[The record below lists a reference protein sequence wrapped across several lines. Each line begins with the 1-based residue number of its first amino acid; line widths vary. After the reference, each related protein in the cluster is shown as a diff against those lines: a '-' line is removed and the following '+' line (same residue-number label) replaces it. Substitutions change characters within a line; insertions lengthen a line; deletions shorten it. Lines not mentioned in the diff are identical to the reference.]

1 MKNIK
6 NKIALAVMTTLFTLS
21 TVSPAIAGS
30 VNVSKLRLELDDK
43 KTSDYITLS
52 NQDTMKS
59 SFETSVFKWRQKDAY
74 IDKENVVQAENVLTE
89 TEDVFISPSTIVIL
103 PEKSRTLRAI
113 VEDKDKAFQ
122 DYSYRIQVKQLD
134 LKEKPVET
142 NTISLLFNIT
152 MPLFVL
158 KEPVKEAKN
167 FKLETSVKKVGNKE
181 VLSIKNLEKQH
192 IQILSVLLGKV
203 KTGKI
208 VDGKEEEEEKTV
220 EIIGYI
226 LPGVTNM
233 FILPEAVKGAK
244 VLNIRTD
251 KGDLTINL

>member
-6 NKIALAVMTTLFTLS
+6 NKIALAVLGTLFSMTAI
-21 TVSPAIAGS
+21 SPAMAGS

-52 NQDTMKS
+52 NQDTSKS
-59 SFETSVFKWRQKDAY
+59 SFETSVFTWKQKDAY
-74 IDKENVVQAENVLTE
+74 INNQTVVQAENVLTE
-89 TEDVFISPSTIVIL
+89 TENVFISPSTIVIL

-113 VEDKDKAFQ
+113 VEDKDKAYQ

-167 FKLETSVKKVGNKE
+167 FKLETSIKTVGNKE

-203 KTGKI
+203 KTGN
-208 VDGKEEEEEKTV
+208 VVNGKEVEEEKTF

-233 FILPEAVKGAK
+233 FTLPDTVKDMK

-251 KGDLTINL
+251 KGDLIINR